1 MKLLRAA
8 ALIVIAATAV
18 AAGAENPPPREI
30 WRDAAASAESGDVA
44 NAAKREGDLLNAGR
58 SYGVV
63 SYPLYAQSAAALA
76 RAADK
81 NKRADVA
88 DWASKAADA
97 LDPRSPAVAF
107 SNADRFRDQGNWG
120 RAIPAAVTGTTR
132 LFRNYRTRLL
142 SRDDLM
148 LSAVLALGLTIAL
161 FALALFIRYGRS
173 MAHDFRET
181 VSTRFR
187 GGSVSVLGFALLF
200 LPIFIWLGPI
210 WLILYWF
217 VIFFGY
223 ANKLERVLIVLLAL
237 VLATLPIVTDR
248 IATEI
253 AGVDGPIVLSAI
265 ASREEMYQPEAL
277 PRMQELASVVPDNYV
292 VQLLLGN
299 LEQQEGDEQQA
310 LTHYRRSNEIHDNA
324 GAHVNIGNLHFLDG
338 DNAAAATEYES
349 AEQLDP
355 NLAIAFYNDSVANG
369 GLSKFTEQGQ
379 KFERAKSLDQST
391 IEAFAQTPPPL
402 KIAMYDPPLHEAW
415 LVQAAIAQKGA
426 AKSIFGMYPTFDP
439 QTSALNTITI
449 GSVLAAILA
458 VLVWMKRRKAG
469 FANACIKCGRT
480 FCHRCKSARESATY
494 CTQCIHI
501 YLKRDGVSLDTK
513 RTKLEEVHD
522 YHHGMVRRNKL
533 LATFVPGSAQVLEGR
548 TIAGLLGTFFFFLF
562 VVIAVLIGRLAPA
575 IGPVAETAQLLVRA
589 AAVLLALVMWLFLS
603 LPVYRRRATV

>member
-1 MKLLRAA
+1 MKWCRAA
-8 ALIVIAATAV
+8 ALTLIVATAV

-44 NAAKREGDLLNAGR
+44 NAAKREGDLLNAGK

-76 RAADK
+76 RSADK
-81 NKRADVA
+81 NKRVAVA

-107 SNADRFRDQGNWG
+107 SNADRFRDQNNWG
-120 RAIPAAVTGTTR
+120 RAIQASITGYTR

-148 LSAVLALGLTIAL
+148 LSGILALALTIAL

-173 MAHDFRET
+173 MAHDFREI

-210 WLILYWF
+210 WLVLYWF

-223 ANKLERVLIVLLAL
+223 ANKLERVLVVLLAL
-237 VLATLPIVTDR
+237 ILALLPIVTDR
-248 IATEI
+248 IATEV

-265 ASREEMYQPEAL
+265 ASREELYQPEAL
-277 PRMQELASVVPDNYV
+277 PRMQELASVIPDSWV
-292 VQLLLGN
+292 IQLLLGN

-310 LTHYRRSNEIHDNA
+310 LMHYRRSNEIHDNA

-338 DNAAAATEYES
+338 DNAAAATEYEA

-355 NLAIAFYNDSVANG
+355 KLAIAFYNDSVANG
-369 GLSKFTEQGQ
+369 GQSKFTEQGQ
-379 KFERAKSLDQST
+379 KFERAKALDPRT
-391 IEAFAQTPPPL
+391 IEAFAATPPPL
-402 KIAMYDPPLHEAW
+402 RVAMYDPPLADAW
-415 LVQAAIAQKGA
+415 QLQSSIAEKGT
-426 AKSIFGMYPTFDP
+426 AKSIFGMYPMFDP
-439 QTSALNTITI
+439 KVSAVNTITI

-458 VLVWMKRRKAG
+458 IVLWLKRRKAG

-522 YHHGMVRRNKL
+522 YHTGMVRRNKL
-533 LATFVPGSAQVLEGR
+533 IATFVPGSAQVLEGR

-575 IGPVAETAQLLVRA
+575 IGPVADTPQLLVRGA
-589 AAVLLALVMWLFLS
+589 AILLAVIMWLFLS
-603 LPVYRRRATV
+603 LPVYRRKATV